1 MADGLHERAIG
12 SVRGVIE
19 FDWDPDKAIEN
30 DRRRVVSFDEAE
42 TVVNHALSR
51 TVPDLEHSSHEE
63 RFRTIGWSGLGRLLV
78 VVTSEGGPRPRII
91 SAWRATKRERDA
103 YEQR

>member
-1 MADGLHERAIG
+1 MIR
-12 SVRGVIE
+12 

-30 DRRRVVSFDEAE
+30 EWQHGVSLDEAE
-42 TVVNHALSR
+42 TAVNSPLSR
-51 TVPDLEHSSHEE
+51 TVPDLEHSSLEE
-63 RFRTIGWSGLGRLLV
+63 RFRTIGWSDLGRLLV

-91 SAWRATKRERDA
+91 SAWRATKRERNA